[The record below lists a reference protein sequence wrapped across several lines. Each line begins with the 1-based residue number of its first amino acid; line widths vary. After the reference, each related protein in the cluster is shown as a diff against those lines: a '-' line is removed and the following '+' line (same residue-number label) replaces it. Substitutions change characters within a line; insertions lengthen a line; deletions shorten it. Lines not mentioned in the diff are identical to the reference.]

1 MIFAIYD
8 EQKRLYEESLN
19 RYAEALTA
27 KEALFALTQP
37 TAIDYS
43 GEKVQTGRSGNP
55 IETYIIKLQMSNV
68 DKALA
73 EAESIALMRKRNL
86 ERAREELEES
96 RELADKVYRLKFLN
110 CKSMPEIATE
120 LNYSKRQ
127 IYRILKQISRTLKSY
142 Q

>member
-37 TAIDYS
+37 TAIDYG
-43 GEKVQTGRSGNP
+43 GEKVQTSGNGNL
-55 IETYIIKLQMSNV
+55 IEAYIIKLQMSNI

-86 ERAREELEES
+86 ERARAELEES
-96 RELADKVYRLKFLN
+96 SELIDEVYKLKFL
-110 CKSMPEIATE
+110 KRESTAKIAME
-120 LNYSKRQ
+120 LNYSERQ
-127 IYRILKQISRTLKSY
+127 IYRILRHIDRCLKNNR
-142 Q
+142 